1 MRPRFRL
8 VCFAAA
14 FCCALLVRHGAAI
27 SAQPATQRLVA
38 IGDIHGAEDNFVE
51 ILQAAGL
58 VDQQRKWRGGR
69 TRLVQTGDFTDRGA
83 PVRSVMDLLMRLEDE
98 ARRAGGRVEV
108 LLGNHEGM
116 NILRDLRDVSPEA
129 FRAFSDADSES
140 RRNQAFMSH
149 ATIARRSGEE
159 LNRNDWLRAHPPG
172 YVEYIEAMG
181 PRGRYG
187 RWLRSRKVVTKV
199 DDSLF
204 MHAGIS
210 PQSNATV
217 DDVNRLVE
225 REIRM
230 FDDAVSAMQDAG
242 VIGPAFTLQEI
253 IHALSSELNRIAG
266 LIKEKK
272 ELPAEVTQEYVG
284 RLQRILTID
293 KWGLLAGDGP
303 LWYRGYATLGDDAEP
318 QIAALLKRLG
328 AARFVV
334 GHTPQIPGGIRV
346 RFGNRIFLIDTGMLT
361 SHFKAGRP
369 SALEIAGGKITA
381 IYPGERTPLS
391 DTGRAW
397 NRTPRSAA
405 VTTIRD

>member
-1 MRPRFRL
+1 
-8 VCFAAA
+8 
-14 FCCALLVRHGAAI
+14 
-27 SAQPATQRLVA
+27 
-38 IGDIHGAEDNFVE
+38 
-51 ILQAAGL
+51 
-58 VDQQRKWRGGR
+58 
-69 TRLVQTGDFTDRGA
+69 
-83 PVRSVMDLLMRLEDE
+83 
-98 ARRAGGRVEV
+98 
-108 LLGNHEGM
+108 
-116 NILRDLRDVSPEA
+116 
-129 FRAFSDADSES
+129 
-140 RRNQAFMSH
+140 
-149 ATIARRSGEE
+149 
-159 LNRNDWLRAHPPG
+159 
-172 YVEYIEAMG
+172 
-181 PRGRYG
+181 
-187 RWLRSRKVVTKV
+187 
-199 DDSLF
+199 
-204 MHAGIS
+204 
-210 PQSNATV
+210 
-217 DDVNRLVE
+217 
-225 REIRM
+225 
-230 FDDAVSAMQDAG
+230 